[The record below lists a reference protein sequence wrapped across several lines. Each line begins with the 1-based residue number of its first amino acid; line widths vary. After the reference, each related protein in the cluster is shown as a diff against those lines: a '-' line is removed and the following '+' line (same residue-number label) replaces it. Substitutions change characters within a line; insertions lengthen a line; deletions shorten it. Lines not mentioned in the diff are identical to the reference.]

1 LGYSFW
7 SEQILS
13 EKKSEAVMAL
23 ERVEENIEFHL
34 KRFEMCANPNNTDY
48 GIYLG
53 LSLAYQ
59 FIIREI
65 NEQMDKE

>member
-1 LGYSFW
+1 
-7 SEQILS
+7 LS

-34 KRFEMCANPNNTDY
+34 KRFEARASPNDTDY

-59 FIIREI
+59 FVIREV
-65 NEQMDKE
+65 NEQADKE

>member
-1 LGYSFW
+1 
-7 SEQILS
+7 LS

-34 KRFEMCANPNNTDY
+34 KHFEACASPNDTDY
-48 GIYLG
+48 GVYLG

-59 FIIREI
+59 FVIREI
-65 NEQMDKE
+65 NEQADKE